1 MASYEFGVMDPGPL
15 PGVRYDAY
23 EPEKYRCIPV
33 RDDLIDPLLEAFSAF
48 DTCYHTLSVPGTGLS
63 WAGITLIPPDSLPG
77 FLSVLP
83 DGAAYDGL
91 RAVLRDARARNR
103 FVICYGL

>member
-1 MASYEFGVMDPGPL
+1 MASYEFGIMDPGPL
-15 PGVRYDAY
+15 PGVRYDTY

-48 DTCYHTLSVPGTGLS
+48 GTYYHTLSVPGMGLS
-63 WAGITLIPPDSLPG
+63 WAGITLIPPESLPG

-83 DGAAYDGL
+83 EGSEYDGL
-91 RAVLRDARARNR
+91 RTMFREARAKER

>member
-23 EPEKYRCIPV
+23 EPENYRCIPI
-33 RDDLIDPLLEAFSAF
+33 RDDLIDPLLNPFNAFR
-48 DTCYHTLSVPGTGLS
+48 TYYHTLSVPGTGLT
-63 WAGITLIPPDSLPG
+63 WAGITLIPPESLPG

-83 DGAAYDGL
+83 DGQAYDRL
-91 RAVLRDARARNR
+91 RTLFREALARER